1 MLVFSPLAPVA
12 LLMAPA
18 TGLVGPGG
26 SWNRGAPVRLSVGGA
41 AIVQGFRKAFDLRL
55 PYRKQTADKV
65 GGGGHPA
72 SVDTFSHLNQEVV
85 DVFVTRMKPPLDE
98 KENALVRGQV
108 GEVSRIIYE
117 SDSRSKA
124 NAAIIEKNAVDTANK
139 QTWSDTIFSTGV
151 IAVIS
156 VACSLLARTYVVN
169 PAITLLHCASFSFVT
184 TVAFFVDTKKCL
196 FKALRRGDKIAR
208 GDAY

>member
-1 MLVFSPLAPVA
+1 MLVLSLLAPVA

-41 AIVQGFRKAFDLRL
+41 AIVQGFRKAFDFGVGPDATL

-65 GGGGHPA
+65 GGGGHPD
-72 SVDTFSHLNQEVV
+72 SVDTFSHMNQEAV
-85 DVFVTRMKPPLDE
+85 DCFVTRMKPPLDE
-98 KENALVRGQV
+98 KENALVRRQV

-117 SDSRSKA
+117 SDSRSK
-124 NAAIIEKNAVDTANK
+124 EKTAVDTANK
-139 QTWSDTIFSTGV
+139 QTSSDTIFSTGV
-151 IAVIS
+151 TAVIS

-184 TVAFFVDTKKCL
+184 TVAFFVQAKMYM
-196 FKALRRGDKIAR
+196 FKALRRGDRIAR